1 MSSKK
6 VRITKAEL
14 KSLNDAMSEL
24 KIHEQKLLQVVGAEQ
39 DLIKMKADA
48 YGKFT
53 SSRKAYSELSQRLEK
68 RYGQVIID
76 TVSGAISEA
85 NDNKGNT

>member
-39 DLIKMKADA
+39 DLIKMKA
-48 YGKFT
+48 
-53 SSRKAYSELSQRLEK
+53 YSELSQRLEK